1 MILVTGGLGY
11 IGSHTVV
18 ELLSRGYEVII
29 LDNFSNSLPGVG
41 SKIQT
46 ISGVKPLIFEGDIRD
61 VRLLNKIFSDNKISG
76 VIHFAGLKSVSESIR
91 NPLEYYSNNVAGTLN
106 LIECVLR
113 YRINNFIFSSSA
125 TVYGSPEKIPL
136 DESCDIGRTTNPYG
150 TSKYLVERILQ
161 DISKAHKELNV
172 TILRYFNPVGAHP
185 SGLIGESPVGVPN
198 NLMPF
203 ISLVA
208 NGKFEYVSVYGN
220 DYDTPDGTG
229 VRDFIHVMDL
239 ATGHV
244 AALENQNTENNLHIY
259 NLGAGIGYSV
269 LDIINKF
276 EEVNGVKVNYKFCDR
291 REGDIGECWSDPSL
305 AFEELKWKAT
315 KTLDDMVMDA
325 WKWQKNN
332 S

>member
-1 MILVTGGLGY
+1 
-11 IGSHTVV
+11 
-18 ELLSRGYEVII
+18 
-29 LDNFSNSLPGVG
+29 
-41 SKIQT
+41 
-46 ISGVKPLIFEGDIRD
+46 
-61 VRLLNKIFSDNKISG
+61 
-76 VIHFAGLKSVSESIR
+76 
-91 NPLEYYSNNVAGTLN
+91 LEYYSNNVAGTLN

-259 NLGAGIGYSV
+259 NLG
-269 LDIINKF
+269 
-276 EEVNGVKVNYKFCDR
+276 
-291 REGDIGECWSDPSL
+291 
-305 AFEELKWKAT
+305 
-315 KTLDDMVMDA
+315 
-325 WKWQKNN
+325 
-332 S
+332 

>member
-29 LDNFSNSLPGVG
+29 LDNFSNSHPGVG

-125 TVYGSPEKIPL
+125 TVYGSPEKSHWTRAVI
-136 DESCDIGRTTNPYG
+136 
-150 TSKYLVERILQ
+150 LVEQLTHMGPLNILLNEFSRIYL
-161 DISKAHKELNV
+161 K
-172 TILRYFNPVGAHP
+172 
-185 SGLIGESPVGVPN
+185 
-198 NLMPF
+198 
-203 ISLVA
+203 
-208 NGKFEYVSVYGN
+208 
-220 DYDTPDGTG
+220 
-229 VRDFIHVMDL
+229 
-239 ATGHV
+239 
-244 AALENQNTENNLHIY
+244 HI
-259 NLGAGIGYSV
+259 
-269 LDIINKF
+269 
-276 EEVNGVKVNYKFCDR
+276 
-291 REGDIGECWSDPSL
+291 
-305 AFEELKWKAT
+305 
-315 KTLDDMVMDA
+315 
-325 WKWQKNN
+325 KN
-332 S
+332 